1 MTILLT
7 MLDLAARMLDLDLD
21 LNEHA
26 RRVGRLNIAGRHF
39 QMCFSS

>member
-26 RRVGRLNIAGRHF
+26 GRVGRLSITRCHF
-39 QMCFSS
+39 HMGCS